1 MRDLSS
7 TSAMISARSV
17 KVEPNTVPP
26 PAMVSSNGITLEVA
40 RCAALRCLAIR
51 AMADSRDE
59 EPAAPGLREG
69 EVSQGG
75 HRRGRVKRTG
85 SYKV

>member
-1 MRDLSS
+1 M
-7 TSAMISARSV
+7 
-17 KVEPNTVPP
+17 EPNTVPP

-59 EPAAPGLREG
+59 EPVAPGLREG
-69 EVSQGG
+69 GFSQGG
-75 HRRGRVKRTG
+75 QKERKGKA
-85 SYKV
+85 YWKL